1 MNASKLR
8 SLGYKLSVEDSQLR
22 VVPTPPQELIEEI
35 REHKAEIIEEVL
47 AGPTPVEPN
56 YANVKYG
63 LRELFKRSPDYREYC
78 TMRELA
84 ECLYRFGYTTYPP
97 DPHLVLDVL
106 CHMSPTDEEEDD
118 YDDEDERELW
128 EVMREE
134 EMYDGVEPESYA

>member
-1 MNASKLR
+1 M
-8 SLGYKLSVEDSQLR
+8 
-22 VVPTPPQELIEEI
+22 
-35 REHKAEIIEEVL
+35 
-47 AGPTPVEPN
+47 PN

-63 LRELFKRSPDYREYC
+63 LRELFERSPDYREFC

-84 ECLYRFGYTTYPP
+84 ECLYRFGYTTHPP
-97 DPHLVLDVL
+97 DPQLVIDVL

-134 EMYDGVEPESYA
+134 EMMDGIDPETYA